1 MGCLGMEVVD
11 PEVEKLLASL
21 DSKVKEY
28 EKTFV
33 TKVQEMKKAQSDQL
47 KQRHD
52 KLSELKQNNQEITED
67 VIKSLN
73 KEELKVEKK
82 FLENAVDKM
91 HFIFNTGL
99 DLVEPLRKI
108 TLDQLLE
115 KAKSAPAMAWNQINK
130 QIEEVKNLPVVDFLN
145 ATYGKILKDA
155 LEKKGMSVAFMKS
168 TRKSIFKER
177 QERRKLE
184 REEFG
189 IKVNEF
195 EDEKIDDI
203 KLDLSSLIFGDDEN
217 GGKEFVEEFNKNYKD
232 FIRDKMIDQKYGK

>member
-1 MGCLGMEVVD
+1 M
-11 PEVEKLLASL
+11 
-21 DSKVKEY
+21 
-28 EKTFV
+28 
-33 TKVQEMKKAQSDQL
+33 
-47 KQRHD
+47 
-52 KLSELKQNNQEITED
+52 
-67 VIKSLN
+67 
-73 KEELKVEKK
+73 
-82 FLENAVDKM
+82 
-91 HFIFNTGL
+91 
-99 DLVEPLRKI
+99 EPLRKI

-115 KAKSAPAMAWNQINK
+115 KAKSAPAMVLNQINK

-145 ATYGKILKDA
+145 VTYGKILKDA

-195 EDEKIDDI
+195 DDEKIDDI
-203 KLDLSSLIFGDDEN
+203 KLDLGDLIFGDDKTGN
-217 GGKEFVEEFNKNYKD
+217 KEFVEEFNKNYKD

>member
-1 MGCLGMEVVD
+1 MGCLGMKVVD

-21 DSKVKEY
+21 DSKVIEY

-33 TKVQEMKKAQSDQL
+33 TKVQKMKDAQSKQL

-52 KLSELKQNNQEITED
+52 ELSKLKQNNQEITEEE
-67 VIKSLN
+67 IKKLN
-73 KEELKVEKK
+73 KEELKEEIK

-115 KAKSAPAMAWNQINK
+115 KAKSAPAMALNQINK

-203 KLDLSSLIFGDDEN
+203 KLDLGSLIYENDE
-217 GGKEFVEEFNKNYKD
+217 EFLKEFNKNYKD

>member
-1 MGCLGMEVVD
+1 M
-11 PEVEKLLASL
+11 
-21 DSKVKEY
+21 
-28 EKTFV
+28 
-33 TKVQEMKKAQSDQL
+33 
-47 KQRHD
+47 
-52 KLSELKQNNQEITED
+52 
-67 VIKSLN
+67 
-73 KEELKVEKK
+73 EKK

-115 KAKSAPAMAWNQINK
+115 KAKSAPAMALNQINK

-168 TRKSIFKER
+168 TRKRSVAFMKSTRKSIFKER

-203 KLDLSSLIFGDDEN
+203 KLDLGDLIFGDDEN

>member
-1 MGCLGMEVVD
+1 MGCLGMKVVD

-21 DSKVKEY
+21 DSKVIEY

-33 TKVQEMKKAQSDQL
+33 TKVQKMKDAQSKQL

-52 KLSELKQNNQEITED
+52 ELSKLKQNNQEITEEE
-67 VIKSLN
+67 IKKLN
-73 KEELKVEKK
+73 KEELKEEIK

-115 KAKSAPAMAWNQINK
+115 KAKSAPAMALNQINK

-195 EDEKIDDI
+195 DDEKIDDI
-203 KLDLSSLIFGDDEN
+203 KLDLGSLIYEN
-217 GGKEFVEEFNKNYKD
+217 DKEFLKEFNKNYKD

>member
-1 MGCLGMEVVD
+1 MGCLGMKVVD
-11 PEVEKLLASL
+11 PEVEKLLTSL

-33 TKVQEMKKAQSDQL
+33 TKVQEMKEAQKKQL

-52 KLSELKQNNQEITED
+52 ELSKLKQNNQEITED
-67 VIKSLN
+67 VIKELN
-73 KEELKVEKK
+73 KEELKKEIK

-115 KAKSAPAMAWNQINK
+115 KAKSAPAMVLNQINK

-195 EDEKIDDI
+195 DDEKIDDI
-203 KLDLSSLIFGDDEN
+203 KLDLGSLIYENDE
-217 GGKEFVEEFNKNYKD
+217 EFLKEFNKNYKD

>member
-1 MGCLGMEVVD
+1 MGCLGMKVVD

-33 TKVQEMKKAQSDQL
+33 TKVQEMKKAQSNQL
-47 KQRHD
+47 KLRHD

-67 VIKSLN
+67 VIKKLN
-73 KEELKVEKK
+73 KEELDVEKK

-115 KAKSAPAMAWNQINK
+115 KAKSAPAMVLNQINK

-203 KLDLSSLIFGDDEN
+203 KLDLGSLIYEN
-217 GGKEFVEEFNKNYKD
+217 DKEFTEEFNKNYKD

>member
-1 MGCLGMEVVD
+1 MGCLGMKVVD

-52 KLSELKQNNQEITED
+52 ELSKLKQNNQEITED
-67 VIKSLN
+67 VIKKLN
-73 KEELKVEKK
+73 KEELDVEKK

-115 KAKSAPAMAWNQINK
+115 KAKSAPAMALNQINK

-195 EDEKIDDI
+195 DDEKIDDI
-203 KLDLSSLIFGDDEN
+203 KLDLGSLIYENDE
-217 GGKEFVEEFNKNYKD
+217 EFIKEFNKNYKD

>member
-1 MGCLGMEVVD
+1 
-11 PEVEKLLASL
+11 
-21 DSKVKEY
+21 
-28 EKTFV
+28 
-33 TKVQEMKKAQSDQL
+33 
-47 KQRHD
+47 
-52 KLSELKQNNQEITED
+52 
-67 VIKSLN
+67 
-73 KEELKVEKK
+73 
-82 FLENAVDKM
+82 M

-115 KAKSAPAMAWNQINK
+115 KAKSAPAMALNQINK

-145 ATYGKILKDA
+145 STYGKILKDA

-203 KLDLSSLIFGDDEN
+203 KLDLGSLIYEN
-217 GGKEFVEEFNKNYKD
+217 EEEFLKEFNFFKNEHPSNIHLILLTFLVLKLER
-232 FIRDKMIDQKYGK
+232 FIFDKNEHLQNI

>member
-33 TKVQEMKKAQSDQL
+33 TKVQEMKEAQKKQL

-52 KLSELKQNNQEITED
+52 ELSKLKQNNQEITED
-67 VIKSLN
+67 VIKELN
-73 KEELKVEKK
+73 KKELKEEIK

-115 KAKSAPAMAWNQINK
+115 KAKSAPAMALNQINK

-155 LEKKGMSVAFMKS
+155 LEKKG
-168 TRKSIFKER
+168 
-177 QERRKLE
+177 L
-184 REEFG
+184 
-189 IKVNEF
+189 
-195 EDEKIDDI
+195 
-203 KLDLSSLIFGDDEN
+203 
-217 GGKEFVEEFNKNYKD
+217 
-232 FIRDKMIDQKYGK
+232 